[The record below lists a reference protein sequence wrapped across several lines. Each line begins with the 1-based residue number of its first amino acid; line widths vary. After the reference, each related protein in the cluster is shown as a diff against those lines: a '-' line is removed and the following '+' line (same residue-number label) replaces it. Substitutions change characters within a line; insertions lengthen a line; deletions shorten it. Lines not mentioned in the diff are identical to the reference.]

1 MIQTDTE
8 KTSRIKPWGFS
19 VGKWQTGRVLQ
30 RGITYSDLCTQAC
43 PYRLTGSAL
52 PGQRRSVS
60 LRFRVAMLLKTQ
72 FACHRVRGKQ
82 RLRKKKI
89 IFFIIFIYAF
99 MYIPCRI
106 LTAPVGRVWR
116 LIAFSRRSAPKNT
129 IRLPSLLITTAQ
141 EWRQRWIAFWK
152 EISDFSPNK
161 RKNTK
166 PQVVPACLRV
176 RGKLTLRKKKI

>member
-1 MIQTDTE
+1 MNKKREPSPLVGEGGGD
-8 KTSRIKPWGFS
+8 SRRKGQVWADM
-19 VGKWQTGRVLQ
+19 WND
-30 RGITYSDLCTQAC
+30 SDLCTQAC
-43 PYRLTGSAL
+43 PFRLAGSAL

-129 IRLPSLLITTAQ
+129 IRLPSLLITAAQ
-141 EWRQRWIAFWK
+141 EWRQGWNAF
-152 EISDFSPNK
+152 
-161 RKNTK
+161 
-166 PQVVPACLRV
+166 LRSS
-176 RGKLTLRKKKI
+176 KWLFA